1 LPTVSDAGPLIHLA
15 QIRKLSVLKDIFG
28 EVVIVPKVKHEVV
41 DEGIR
46 VGHEDAIAVRGA
58 MEEGW
63 IEILKPTREITK
75 KAKELA
81 RDENISTS
89 DAETLILAR
98 QEQASAFLT
107 DERPLSNLAKMYG
120 LRVWNTWTILL
131 KALADRL
138 IDQTDIQ
145 QAIDELGRK
154 RHKLKNEDAEEILKI
169 ARSIAMHN
177 HSE

>member
-1 LPTVSDAGPLIHLA
+1 
-15 QIRKLSVLKDIFG
+15 
-28 EVVIVPKVKHEVV
+28 
-41 DEGIR
+41 
-46 VGHEDAIAVRGA
+46 
-58 MEEGW
+58 
-63 IEILKPTREITK
+63 
-75 KAKELA
+75 
-81 RDENISTS
+81 
-89 DAETLILAR
+89 
-98 QEQASAFLT
+98 
-107 DERPLSNLAKMYG
+107 MYG